1 VKDISMQNKYTTWVG
16 ASRISN
22 NPGQTSN
29 HSKILLKKK
38 ITTALKSYYHRN
50 NNNNNNK
57 YQQGSMN
64 LGGFISITK
73 SNKTNKNIFT
83 VTKILISFKNF
94 FIFSKNYSNN
104 REIKINLAHLHA
116 FILQCFPNDKNICLG
131 RLTCNCH
138 IFSISTVIFGISTV
152 NFSPFQSPNRFV
164 ALLPQ

>member
-1 VKDISMQNKYTTWVG
+1 VKDISMQNKSTTWVG

-29 HSKILLKKK
+29 HSEILLKKK

-64 LGGFISITK
+64 LSGFISITK

-83 VTKILISFKNF
+83 VTKILISFKIF
-94 FIFSKNYSNN
+94 FIFSKNYSNNVN

-116 FILQCFPNDKNICLG
+116 FILQCFPNEKNICLG
-131 RLTCNCH
+131 RLICH
-138 IFSISTVIFGISTV
+138 IFSISTVIFRISTV
-152 NFSPFQSPNRFV
+152 NFSPFQGPNRSV